1 MEPTPTTTGAL
12 EVSVANE
19 LIHSKLSRGDGYV
32 DSPEKIERILDAVG
46 SGGVG
51 ERRPNASRRVE
62 RARGMGVTRS
72 A

>member
-32 DSPEKIERILDAVG
+32 DSPEKIERILDAV
-46 SGGVG
+46 
-51 ERRPNASRRVE
+51 AS
-62 RARGMGVTRS
+62 ALGRS
-72 A
+72 R